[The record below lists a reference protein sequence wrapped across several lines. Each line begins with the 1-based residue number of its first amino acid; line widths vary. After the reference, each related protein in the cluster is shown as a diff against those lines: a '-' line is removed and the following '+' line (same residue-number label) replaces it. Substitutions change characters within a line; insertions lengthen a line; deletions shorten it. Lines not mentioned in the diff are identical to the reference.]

1 MKEQQQLNYIK
12 MFYKMITPEIK
23 IIIIL
28 VMISKAKDASC
39 HLQIPLHTQ
48 DAQYVKV
55 LDKENLI

>member
-1 MKEQQQLNYIK
+1 MS
-12 MFYKMITPEIK
+12 YKMITPEN
-23 IIIIL
+23 IIIIFL

-39 HLQIPLHTQ
+39 HLLIPLHIQ